1 MEIEKILKEIVK
13 KSESKILLIV
23 MDGLGGLPDPETGKT
38 ELELASKPNLDS
50 YAKKGACGLSIP
62 ILPGITPGSG
72 PAHLS
77 LFGYDPIEH
86 QIGRGV
92 LEACGIGM
100 ELTKQDVAIR
110 GNFATIDKDHIVTD
124 RRAGRIP
131 TEENRKIVE
140 TIKEKIKNIKG
151 IEIIIQTVKEHRL
164 AIVLRGTSL
173 SPHISENDPA
183 EGRAATE
190 KKLSH

>member
-13 KSESKILLIV
+13 KSEGKILLIV
-23 MDGLGGLPDPETGKT
+23 MDGLGGLPHPDTGKT
-38 ELELASKPNLDS
+38 ELESASKPNLDEF
-50 YAKKGACGLSIP
+50 AKKGACGLSIP

-86 QIGRGV
+86 QIGRGI

-110 GNFATIDKDHIVTD
+110 GNFATIDNNHIVTD

-131 TEENRKIVE
+131 TEENKKIVE
-140 TIKEKIKNIKG
+140 TIREKIKSVRG
-151 IEIIIQTVKEHRL
+151 IEIVIQTVKEHRL
-164 AIVLRGTSL
+164 AIILRGK
-173 SPHISENDPA
+173 N
-183 EGRAATE
+183 
-190 KKLSH
+190 